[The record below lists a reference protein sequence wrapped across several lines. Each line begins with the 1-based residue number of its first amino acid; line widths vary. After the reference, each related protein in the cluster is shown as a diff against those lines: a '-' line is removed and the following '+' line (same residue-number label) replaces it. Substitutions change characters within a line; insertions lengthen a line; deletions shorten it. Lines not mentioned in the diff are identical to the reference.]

1 MNGAIFLTDAVGGVD
16 ISGTLTTA
24 LSTIASQAL
33 SSIAAILPIVLP
45 VMGAIAVVGIG
56 IRIFKKVA
64 SK

>member
-45 VMGAIAVVGIG
+45 IMGAIAVVCIG